1 MAWVMHL
8 MPSDMVMDPSL
19 VCSELRR
26 VKTLLDVLESDFEA
40 AEAMPWAL
48 FTLRADA
55 LIEEIEKTL
64 RTIRP
69 HAPDDLHRPL
79 RRRLRA
85 CMHARLKGPY
95 NLINLDKAS

>member
-1 MAWVMHL
+1 MQSNTA
-8 MPSDMVMDPSL
+8 MDPAM
-19 VCSELRR
+19 VCNEMRR
-26 VKTLLDVLESDFEA
+26 VKTLLTVLESDFEA
-40 AEAMPWAL
+40 AEAMPWTL
-48 FTLRADA
+48 FTLRVDA

-64 RTIRP
+64 HTIRP
-69 HAPDDLHRPL
+69 HAPDELHRPL